1 MREAVRRAVLVFASL
16 AVAGCGSS
24 SSGAGGAPSKGSGG
38 APPAGSGGMP
48 SSPGEPPI
56 LSVPDGAAAPSVPG
70 NGVGPISAD
79 FTAADIGGY
88 ALGPPA
94 TGDAIM
100 ASGSSPG
107 TDGGASGGCDVML
120 AIVRDFKGINEP
132 DGHPD
137 FEAFS
142 GRDATTGLV
151 ADSLGADRKPVYA
164 SHCEA
169 QPDKALCPYGQQT
182 TTRANFDQW
191 YRFTDGVNK
200 PYVLYLKFEANQG
213 VYTFSSNAFFPL
225 DNSGWGNSPH
235 KSHHNFGFTTELH
248 TRFLYHGGES
258 FRFSG
263 DDDLW
268 VFVNGKL
275 AIDLGGLHP
284 SRSKTLVLDDS
295 AKDLGIT
302 AGGTYD
308 LELFHAERHS
318 ANSDFR
324 VDTTLSF
331 TNCGTVVPEIR

>member
-1 MREAVRRAVLVFASL
+1 MRETVPCAILVFVCL
-16 AVAGCGSS
+16 VAGCSSS
-24 SSGAGGAPSKGSGG
+24 SSGAGGAPSAGSGG
-38 APPAGSGGMP
+38 APSVDPGGGPSAAG
-48 SSPGEPPI
+48 EAPI
-56 LSVPDGAAAPSVPG
+56 LNVPGGAGAAAMAG
-70 NGVGPISAD
+70 NIIGPIPAD

-88 ALGPPA
+88 ALGPRA
-94 TGDAIM
+94 TGDAVM

-107 TDGGASGGCDVML
+107 ADGGASGGCDVML

-151 ADSLGADRKPVYA
+151 AADLGADRKPVYA
-164 SHCEA
+164 SRCEA
-169 QPDKALCPYGQQT
+169 QPDRGLCPYGQQT
-182 TTRANFDQW
+182 TSKADFDQW
-191 YRFTDGVNK
+191 YRFADGVNE

-225 DNSGWGNSPH
+225 DDAGWGNSPH

-248 TRFLYHGGES
+248 TRFLYHGGEKFS
-258 FRFSG
+258 FTG

-268 VFVNGKL
+268 VFVNGRL

-284 SRSKTLVLDDS
+284 SKSKTLVLDDS
-295 AKDLGIT
+295 AKDLDIT